1 MELLPRE
8 ITPLAAALVAL
19 SILGAQ
25 AQVSRL
31 GTLAHSVSAQSSPD
45 SNTAQLIEQL
55 ASKDEQTIKSAVDAL
70 MRQGPQVVQALVDA
84 LDKRKECQV
93 QFVAS
98 GVLRRIDATQSGI
111 QTALATLARGDCSGT
126 SKQDFIFKQE
136 AAFALS
142 RSVSG
147 LERLTDMISH
157 PDLATR
163 RRVAFA
169 FEDLTEKLDST
180 MEQARPSAA
189 LIEPTARALPKL
201 APFLADRD
209 EMLRCVTLEAMKQAS
224 ASSHVSIAAA
234 AKAALDGKEVR
245 CGR

>member
-1 MELLPRE
+1 
-8 ITPLAAALVAL
+8 V
-19 SILGAQ
+19 
-25 AQVSRL
+25 
-31 GTLAHSVSAQSSPD
+31 
-45 SNTAQLIEQL
+45 
-55 ASKDEQTIKSAVDAL
+55 
-70 MRQGPQVVQALVDA
+70 
-84 LDKRKECQV
+84 LDKRKECQM

-98 GVLRRIDATQSGI
+98 GILRRIDPAHTGI
-111 QTALATLARGDCSGT
+111 ETALATLARGECSGN

-142 RSVSG
+142 RSLSG
-147 LERLTDMISH
+147 LERLSDMVLH

-169 FEDLTEKLDST
+169 FEDLTEKFDSPI
-180 MEQARPSAA
+180 ERARPPAA

-209 EMLRCVTLEAMKQAS
+209 EMLRCVTLEAMEQAG
-224 ASSHVSIAAA
+224 ASRHPSIAAA
-234 AKAALDGKEVR
+234 AKAVLEGKKVN